1 MGESH
6 GEATGLAF
14 CRVGPADSAVIGL
27 VSDPVPGQTNRY
39 RVTGTNNC
47 ETVIPKR

>member
-6 GEATGLAF
+6 REAPGLAF

-27 VSDPVPGQTNRY
+27 VSDPVPGQA
-39 RVTGTNNC
+39 TGTGKC